1 MNFPLKINNTKRK
14 WKQTA
19 DFDLQNK
26 CKQTADLISK
36 CEQTAEI
43 SKQWHK
49 QIAGKNSNETFLWFS
64 DTVLIIA
71 TLWKGKSW
79 HGLLLSCYLGVPF

>member
-1 MNFPLKINNTKRK
+1 MLEMTQKVSHLNFPPKINIIKNKC
-14 WKQTA
+14 KQTA

-43 SKQWHK
+43 SKQ
-49 QIAGKNSNETFLWFS
+49 
-64 DTVLIIA
+64 
-71 TLWKGKSW
+71 
-79 HGLLLSCYLGVPF
+79 